1 MYLCCVFLLGCL
13 DDWLK
18 GVQYGVCV
26 LYVCHVFCQLL
37 SLCTYSLGGFI
48 FILIFAQSY
57 LDLLLTSGV
66 FTWRYCNSFSAC
78 LQCCEV
84 PQCFSWYDPFPVSW
98 GVRCC
103 TPSILGRT
111 TQKNETFILA
121 VTALNVCILNS
132 IGPYI
137 FCLKKAKA
145 VLIDSWTSFTSGCY
159 SRWKC
164 SFGRYK
170 GELLSWW

>member
-1 MYLCCVFLLGCL
+1 MYLCRVFLLGCL

-18 GVQYGVCV
+18 GVQCGVCV

-84 PQCFSWYDPFPVSW
+84 PQCFSSYNPFPVSW

-103 TPSILGRT
+103 TPSIFGRRT
-111 TQKNETFILA
+111 KKL
-121 VTALNVCILNS
+121 
-132 IGPYI
+132 YI
-137 FCLKKAKA
+137 H
-145 VLIDSWTSFTSGCY
+145 
-159 SRWKC
+159 
-164 SFGRYK
+164 FGRYCIK
-170 GELLSWW
+170 HVHLEFSRALLERSESSFNWFLNKFHQWLLFKMKIFIWKI

>member
-1 MYLCCVFLLGCL
+1 MCLCCVFLLGCL

-84 PQCFSWYDPFPVSW
+84 PQCFSWYNPFPVSW

-103 TPSILGRT
+103 TPSIFGRRT
-111 TQKNETFILA
+111 TKKWYIHFGHYCVKHVHLKFSRALHLLLERSESGFNWFLNKFHQWLLFKMKIFI
-121 VTALNVCILNS
+121 
-132 IGPYI
+132 
-137 FCLKKAKA
+137 
-145 VLIDSWTSFTSGCY
+145 
-159 SRWKC
+159 WKI
-164 SFGRYK
+164 
-170 GELLSWW
+170 

>member
-84 PQCFSWYDPFPVSW
+84 PQCFLVLPGTIRFLLAEELD
-98 GVRCC
+98 VRQAF
-103 TPSILGRT
+103 LAER
-111 TQKNETFILA
+111 QKMIH
-121 VTALNVCILNS
+121 
-132 IGPYI
+132 
-137 FCLKKAKA
+137 
-145 VLIDSWTSFTSGCY
+145 SF
-159 SRWKC
+159 W
-164 SFGRYK
+164 
-170 GELLSWW
+170 LSLC